1 MTQASLTDLGLTA
14 GHCAVLAG
22 LGVASQRDLALQFYL
37 QPDMLADLLTID
49 RREASRMVQEA
60 ARTIPQTDLDRL
72 VREAKRPRT
81 FGVLAPP
88 GDQTS

>member
-14 GHCAVLAG
+14 GQCAVLAG
-22 LGVASQRDLALQFYL
+22 LGVASQRDLALQFHL
-37 QPDMLADLLTID
+37 QPDMLANLLSID
-49 RREASRMVQEA
+49 QREAGRMVQAA
-60 ARTIPQTDLDRL
+60 ARTVPQTELDRL

-88 GDQTS
+88 GDQES